1 MRGIFSGVLVTVFLL
16 TAFSTLAQRSEVG
29 AGIGTFNYTGDLVKF
44 YNFRYSK
51 PAVTV
56 FYRSNLS
63 NVVSFRASV
72 TGGKMGASD
81 NSSDPLG
88 AVRQASFNIFLMEV
102 SGVAEYHFMN
112 WRETKRFVRFSP
124 YFFAGL
130 GLFGISGNGDKP
142 AEYSN
147 IQGTIPFGAG
157 IKYVYT
163 PKLYFSLEFGVRKT
177 FFDYLDNLSGGVPDN
192 KTVPFGNPNT
202 NDAYYFLGI
211 TVTRTFYNVPCPR
224 SPYK

>member
-1 MRGIFSGVLVTVFLL
+1 MKGTLAGLSIYVCLL
-16 TAFSTLAQRSEVG
+16 TTTVHAQRSEVG
-29 AGIGTFNYTGDLVKF
+29 AGVGTFNYTGDLVKF

-56 FYRSNLS
+56 FYRSNIS

-72 TGGKMGASD
+72 TGGKIGATD
-81 NSSDPLG
+81 NSQDPLG
-88 AVRQASFNIFLMEV
+88 AVRNASFNIFLMEV
-102 SGVAEYHFMN
+102 AGVAEYHFMN

-130 GLFGISGNGDKP
+130 GLFGISGNIEKQE
-142 AEYSN
+142 EYSN

-157 IKYVYT
+157 LKYVYT

-177 FFDYLDNLSGGVPDN
+177 FFDHLDNISGGDTGN
-192 KTVPFGNPNT
+192 KAVPFGNPNT
-202 NDAYYFLGI
+202 NDAYYFFGI